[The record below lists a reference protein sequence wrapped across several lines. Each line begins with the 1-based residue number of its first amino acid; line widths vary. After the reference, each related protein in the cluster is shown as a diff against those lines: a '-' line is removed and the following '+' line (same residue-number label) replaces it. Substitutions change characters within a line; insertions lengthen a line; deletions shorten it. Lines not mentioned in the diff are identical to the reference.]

1 MVFFSIALVY
11 NILSGLLLSRGVKLG
26 FDLGL
31 LKIEKASEE
40 AADETALSELF
51 ATK

>member
-1 MVFFSIALVY
+1 MY
-11 NILSGLLLSRGVKLG
+11 TILSGLLLSRGLQLG
-26 FDLGL
+26 SDLGR

-40 AADETALSELF
+40 AAEETALSELF